1 MAKSPSPGQ
10 DYRIGKR
17 FFYQLT
23 FNRGQISKIC
33 KELKKKTDIKKQRN
47 SNGAQ
52 IFSDIQ
58 HTLCSQMSEKHLNV
72 QHS

>member
-1 MAKSPSPGQ
+1 MKLNSFCMAKSPSPGQ

-47 SNGAQ
+47 
-52 IFSDIQ
+52 
-58 HTLCSQMSEKHLNV
+58 
-72 QHS
+72 